1 MVVCVNVWCVC
12 GGAQVLDFDEFKRMV
27 LAMEPSMEESEIAK
41 MYDQVTHTLSF
52 GSGVLSQL
60 ENLTISQNT
69 VPFC

>member
-1 MVVCVNVWCVC
+1 M
-12 GGAQVLDFDEFKRMV
+12 DFDEFKRMV